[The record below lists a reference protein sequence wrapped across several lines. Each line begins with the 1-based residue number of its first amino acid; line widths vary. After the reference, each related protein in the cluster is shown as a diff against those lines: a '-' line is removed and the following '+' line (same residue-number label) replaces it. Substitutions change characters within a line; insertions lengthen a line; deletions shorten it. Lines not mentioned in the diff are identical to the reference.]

1 MGNSYVNN
9 INPMGQSGYD
19 LPTINSY
26 LKGSGN
32 MNNII
37 KDSNKFKQMNS
48 DTSSISMSSDNLG
61 KGTFSKNHV
70 KLFSGTSL
78 RSNVMNSMENKK
90 RKRYIK
96 NNKFVF
102 VHPGSA
108 AAKKLEM
115 EKALVYIY

>member
-61 KGTFSKNHV
+61 KGTFQ
-70 KLFSGTSL
+70 
-78 RSNVMNSMENKK
+78 
-90 RKRYIK
+90 
-96 NNKFVF
+96 
-102 VHPGSA
+102 
-108 AAKKLEM
+108 
-115 EKALVYIY
+115 